1 MSLSSKSKF
10 LSYVLR
16 HRPDEFGL
24 TLSDGGW
31 VSIDKLLEAINKGN
45 QKITREELAHI
56 EKTIRLIKQAED
68 IVGLYDSKEAV
79 DILRQAIV
87 VNLNTM
93 SIMMEKGFISK
104 SEAATEAYLR
114 KRANLTKLYDVLGS
128 LEFMPIPESIDQ
140 EEIKEPVTVLK
151 W

>member
-45 QKITREELAHI
+45 
-56 EKTIRLIKQAED
+56 RL
-68 IVGLYDSKEAV
+68 
-79 DILRQAIV
+79 R
-87 VNLNTM
+87 
-93 SIMMEKGFISK
+93 
-104 SEAATEAYLR
+104 
-114 KRANLTKLYDVLGS
+114 
-128 LEFMPIPESIDQ
+128 
-140 EEIKEPVTVLK
+140 
-151 W
+151 